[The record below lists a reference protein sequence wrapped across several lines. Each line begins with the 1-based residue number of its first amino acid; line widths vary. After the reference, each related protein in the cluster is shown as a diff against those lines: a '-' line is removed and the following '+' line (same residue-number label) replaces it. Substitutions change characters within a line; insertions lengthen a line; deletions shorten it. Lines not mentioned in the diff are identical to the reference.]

1 MEKTGCKKQEG
12 KKQESKRQEGKMQET
27 IGCKFF
33 QHMAPFRTIRI
44 QPTDIYVA
52 AGRRVA
58 PIAASAAE
66 ALIAVPA

>member
-27 IGCKFF
+27 VRHDFPL
-33 QHMAPFRTIRI
+33 HMAPFTTDSIL
-44 QPTDIYVA
+44 PTDIYVA